1 MNAFSQKIYL
11 ELPAPGQG
19 DITADRERLLQGLEA
34 TFSPL
39 ALSYKTYKKYAA
51 VCRKAGF
58 KVTCTLVYAGTHWEL
73 TRIEAG
79 DTTAENYGL
88 AVDLGSTTVIIQ
100 SIDLNTGQV
109 LAEKSRFNR
118 QIDYGDEILSRIFYT
133 KGRPDHLDE
142 LQASTVQT
150 FCDLF
155 DDLTAQTGIAPE
167 AYSIMIVSGNTTMTH
182 LFLGIDP
189 WPIFEVPFT
198 PMFNHTDFIPAADLG
213 LPTNGLVYC
222 MPSAANYLGGDI
234 ISGLLAARLDR
245 QKKPSLFIDIGT
257 NGEMVLGDEN
267 FLIAG
272 AGAAGPA
279 LEGGISKSGMKAG
292 PGAIDHVRI
301 TDSVLHCTTIENAPP
316 KGICGSGIVDLLS
329 EMLLNGWIDFS
340 GKFNP
345 DATDRI
351 VTTDDGYAL
360 RYADADVT
368 ADGAPLLFN
377 QTDITQYL
385 DTKAAANTM
394 VAYLLEAAGIG
405 PEDIDQVFIAGAFCA
420 HINLEAAVNIGL
432 YPDLPAERFTVLGNS
447 SLTGA
452 RALLLDYTLFDTVGA
467 LQDNIHYLEFGAAPD
482 FLTRMFAARFLPH
495 TDLSLYP
502 TVRQR
507 LKERGVLR

>member
-1 MNAFSQKIYL
+1 MNAFSKKIYL
-11 ELPAPGQG
+11 ELPAPGPG
-19 DITADRERLLQGLEA
+19 DITADRERLLRGLEA
-34 TFSPL
+34 VFSPL

-51 VCRKAGF
+51 VCREANF
-58 KVTCTLVYAGTHWEL
+58 RITCTLVYAGTQWEL
-73 TRIEAG
+73 MRIEAG
-79 DTTAENYGL
+79 DTTSENYGL
-88 AVDLGSTTVIIQ
+88 AVDLGSTTVIMQ
-100 SIDLNTGQV
+100 SIDLNTGQI
-109 LAEKSRFNR
+109 LAEKSRFNE
-118 QIDYGDEILSRIFYT
+118 QIAYGDEILSRIFYT
-133 KGRPDHLDE
+133 KGRPDHLDT
-142 LQASTVQT
+142 LQASTVHT
-150 FCDLF
+150 LCALL
-155 DDLTAQTGIAPE
+155 DDLSAQTGIASE
-167 AYSIMIVSGNTTMTH
+167 AYSIMMVSGNTTMTH

-189 WPIFEVPFT
+189 WPIFELPFT
-198 PMFNHTDFIPAADLG
+198 PMFNHTGFIPAEDLG
-213 LPTNGLVYC
+213 LPTGGLVYC

-234 ISGLLAARLDR
+234 ISGLLAARLDE

-257 NGEMVLGDEN
+257 NGEMVLGDES

-292 PGAIDHVRI
+292 PGAIDHVSI
-301 TDSVLHCTTIENAPP
+301 ADGVLSFTTVGNAPP

-340 GKFNP
+340 GKLNP
-345 DATDRI
+345 DATGRI
-351 VTTDDGYAL
+351 VTTDDGCAL
-360 RYADADVT
+360 RYADADKT
-368 ADGAPLLFN
+368 ADGEPLFFN

-405 PEDIDQVFIAGAFCA
+405 PGDIDRVFIAGAFCA

-432 YPDLPAERFTVLGNS
+432 YPDLPPERFTVLGNS

-452 RALLLDYTLFDTVGA
+452 RTLLLDYTLLETVHTF
-467 LQDNIHYLEFGAAPD
+467 QQSIHYLEFGAASD

-502 TVRQR
+502 SVRLR
-507 LKERGVLR
+507 LKEHGVLR

>member
-19 DITADRERLLQGLEA
+19 DITADRERLLQGLED

-39 ALSYKTYKKYAA
+39 SLSYKTYKKYAA
-51 VCRKAGF
+51 VCRKSDF
-58 KVTCTLVYAGTHWEL
+58 KITCTLVYAETHWEL
-73 TRIEAG
+73 VRIEAG

-88 AVDLGSTTVIIQ
+88 AVDLGSTTVIMQ
-100 SIDLNTGQV
+100 AVNLNTGSI
-109 LAEKSRFNR
+109 LAEKSRFNG

-133 KGRPDHLDE
+133 KGRPDHLAE
-142 LQASTVQT
+142 LQDSTVRT
-150 FCDLF
+150 FCALLEDLS
-155 DDLTAQTGIAPE
+155 AETGIAPE
-167 AYSIMIVSGNTTMTH
+167 AYSVMIVSGNTTMTH

-189 WPIFEVPFT
+189 WPIFELPFT
-198 PMFNHTDFIPAADLG
+198 PMFNHTGFIPGEDLN
-213 LPTNGLVYC
+213 LPISGLVYC

-234 ISGLLAARLDR
+234 VSGLLAARLDR

-257 NGEMVLGDEN
+257 NGEMVLGDEH

-292 PGAIDHVRI
+292 PGAIDHVAI
-301 TDSVLHCTTIENAPP
+301 TDGVLSYTTIENAPSE
-316 KGICGSGIVDLLS
+316 GICGSGIVDLLS
-329 EMLLNGWIDFS
+329 EMLLNGWIDLS
-340 GKFNP
+340 GKLNP

-351 VTTDDGYAL
+351 VATDDGYAL
-360 RYADADVT
+360 VYADADVT
-368 ADGAPLLFN
+368 ADNEPLLFS

-394 VAYLLEAAGIG
+394 VAYLLEAAGLGIN
-405 PEDIDQVFIAGAFCA
+405 DIDQVFIAGAFCA
-420 HINLEAAVNIGL
+420 HINLDAAVNIGL
-432 YPDLPAERFTVLGNS
+432 YPDLPPERFTILGNS

-452 RALLLDYTLFDTVGA
+452 RTLLLDFELLEMVGA
-467 LQDNIHYLEFGAAPD
+467 IQDNIHYLEFGAASD

-502 TVRQR
+502 TVRRR
-507 LKERGVLR
+507 LQEHGVLR

>member
-1 MNAFSQKIYL
+1 
-11 ELPAPGQG
+11 
-19 DITADRERLLQGLEA
+19 
-34 TFSPL
+34 
-39 ALSYKTYKKYAA
+39 
-51 VCRKAGF
+51 
-58 KVTCTLVYAGTHWEL
+58 
-73 TRIEAG
+73 
-79 DTTAENYGL
+79 
-88 AVDLGSTTVIIQ
+88 
-100 SIDLNTGQV
+100 
-109 LAEKSRFNR
+109 
-118 QIDYGDEILSRIFYT
+118 
-133 KGRPDHLDE
+133 
-142 LQASTVQT
+142 
-150 FCDLF
+150 
-155 DDLTAQTGIAPE
+155 
-167 AYSIMIVSGNTTMTH
+167 
-182 LFLGIDP
+182 
-189 WPIFEVPFT
+189 
-198 PMFNHTDFIPAADLG
+198 
-213 LPTNGLVYC
+213 

-234 ISGLLAARLDR
+234 ISGLLAARLDK

-292 PGAIDHVRI
+292 PGAIDHVSI
-301 TDSVLHCTTIENAPP
+301 TDGVLSCTTIDNARP

-345 DATDRI
+345 DATDCI
-351 VTTDDGYAL
+351 VPTEDGYAL
-360 RYADADVT
+360 RYADGEET
-368 ADGAPLLFN
+368 ADGAPLFFN

-394 VAYLLEAAGIG
+394 VAYLLEAAGLG

-420 HINLEAAVNIGL
+420 HINLEAAINIGL
-432 YPDLPAERFTVLGNS
+432 YPDLPAGRFTVLGNS

-467 LQDNIHYLEFGAAPD
+467 LQHNIQYLEFGAASD